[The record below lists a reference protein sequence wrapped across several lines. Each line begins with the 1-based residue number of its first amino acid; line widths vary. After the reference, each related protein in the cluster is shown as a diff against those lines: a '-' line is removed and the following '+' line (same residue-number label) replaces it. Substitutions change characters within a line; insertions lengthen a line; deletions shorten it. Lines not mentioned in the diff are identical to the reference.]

1 MNSDGA
7 VRGQFVPSTFISI
20 LAIHLAACLAF
31 IPYFFTWPGLIL
43 CLVLL
48 WLSASLG
55 ISLTFHRLLAHG
67 ALRGVHPVLR
77 TFLLCC
83 ASLTLE
89 MGPIHW
95 AATHRL
101 HHRESDHEDDPHSPL
116 ASFWWGHIMWL
127 FYRNPRVEDPG
138 KLEEL
143 APDLVRDPQLRWF
156 DKWFWTIWAAVGIL
170 SWVAGY
176 IIGTALAGPAY
187 GVKLAWSLVV
197 WGTLLRTV
205 IVWHNT
211 WFVNSATHLWGYR
224 NYKTSDDSRNLWW
237 VALVT
242 FGEGWHN
249 NHHAIAGS
257 ARFGHKWWEVD
268 PTWWALCVFR
278 ALGWVKQTNF
288 GPRNLTERKAFRG
301 KVAAL
306 SAALKSRLPQGQR
319 VALKTEG

>member
-1 MNSDGA
+1 MQSDQAARRVKKSTTTALLVIQALA
-7 VRGQFVPSTFISI
+7 V
-20 LAIHLAACLAF
+20 LACV
-31 IPYFFTWPGLIL
+31 PYFFSWAGLGL
-43 CLVLL
+43 CLFLMWMTL
-48 WLSASLG
+48 SLG
-55 ISLTFHRLLAHG
+55 VSLTYHRLLSHG

-83 ASLTLE
+83 ASMTLE

-116 ASFWWGHIMWL
+116 SSFWWGHIQWM
-127 FYRNPRVEDPG
+127 FYTNPRVDRPG
-138 KLEEL
+138 ALEEL
-143 APDLVRDPQLRWF
+143 APDLCRDAQLRWF
-156 DKWFWTIWAAVGIL
+156 DQWFWTIWAGF
-170 SWVAGY
+170 
-176 IIGTALAGPAY
+176 ALASF
-187 GVKLAWSLVV
+187 GVGFAIGGLHLALSLVV

-205 IVWHNT
+205 LVWHNT

-237 VALVT
+237 VALLT
-242 FGEGWHN
+242 YGEGWHN

-257 ARFGHKWWEVD
+257 ARFGHKWWEFD

-278 ALGWVKQTNF
+278 TFGWVKQVNF
-288 GPRNLTERKAFRG
+288 GPRNLQERRAFSG

-319 VALKTEG
+319 VAQNEG